1 MVHDSLFSH
10 LPFWFI
16 YIYIYYFDFF
26 SVFMRFPNH
35 THVFLHM
42 LRRASSSSAR
52 LHVRKHT
59 LTLNIGI
66 LDALEQLVNPARPTF
81 GCTFGH
87 SQYNAGYAASLP
99 AQFAE
104 DRKHKMLNHATQAN
118 FAGQR
123 MSPNVWPLEC
133 QCVDAVGNLR
143 TRFADDRERQ

>member
-1 MVHDSLFSH
+1 
-10 LPFWFI
+10 
-16 YIYIYYFDFF
+16 
-26 SVFMRFPNH
+26 MRFPNH
-35 THVFLHM
+35 THVILHM

-59 LTLNIGI
+59 VTLNIGI
-66 LDALEQLVNPARPTF
+66 LAALKQLVILARPTF
-81 GCTFGH
+81 GCTFGY
-87 SQYNAGYAASLP
+87 SQYNAGYAACLP
-99 AQFAE
+99 AQCAV

-123 MSPNVWPLEC
+123 ISLKVWPLEW